1 LKLPFISQSALT
13 TLKIHSSF
21 LFHANFYKW
30 TLHTLNTSPLATLS
44 LDNIDLSHYDWTLT
58 LPALTLPALTT
69 LEIGQCA
76 ITVPDLDLFLA
87 RHPTI
92 RTLELPF
99 HPAIGALS
107 PPAAVC
113 LLPHLTTLSATPDYL
128 LYFLAGPAAA
138 GWYPALRY
146 VGVTSHDESA
156 YQAGQFAR
164 LLECIEARTV
174 APRVVTVGRFAS
186 CCDVPV
192 HLASAR

>member
-1 LKLPFISQSALT
+1 MRQKEINPPKFYSIVVDFERL
-13 TLKIHSSF
+13 IH
-21 LFHANFYKW
+21 
-30 TLHTLNTSPLATLS
+30 
-44 LDNIDLSHYDWTLT
+44 
-58 LPALTLPALTT
+58 
-69 LEIGQCA
+69 CA

-113 LLPHLTTLSATPDYL
+113 LLPHLTTLSTTPDYL

-138 GWYPALRY
+138 GWYPTLRY
-146 VGVTSHDESA
+146 VGVTSHEESA
-156 YQAGQFAR
+156 YQLGQFAR

-174 APRVVTVGRFAS
+174 VPRMVTVGRLAS

-192 HLASAR
+192 KRCAKQYA